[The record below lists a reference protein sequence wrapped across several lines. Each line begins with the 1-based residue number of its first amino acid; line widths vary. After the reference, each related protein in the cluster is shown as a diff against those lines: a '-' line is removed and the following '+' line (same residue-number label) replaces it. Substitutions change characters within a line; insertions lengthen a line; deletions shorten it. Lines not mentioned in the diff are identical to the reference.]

1 MSLNERG
8 SSLILEELVGRKEG
22 SEALL
27 RLRDSI
33 QDLSFPEQ
41 NAFVLDTGR
50 FLSALCTRRAGKSNG
65 LSLRFYRTLIKY
77 PGCFCPYV
85 ALTRE
90 SARNIMWEILQE
102 HDERFKIGAKF
113 TESNLTVTLPN
124 DSRLQLF
131 GADMKN
137 FARRLKGIKTPGAAI
152 DEAQD
157 FGSHIQYLAET
168 VLEPA
173 TSDYADGWL
182 AVTGTPGP
190 VPHGYFYD
198 VTEKGYG
205 RAAAHR
211 WSVYQNPYMPG
222 IRQHVADLK
231 AKKGWKDDNPTLRR
245 EWFGEWVLDLDALV
259 IKYEAERNHY
269 DTLPTFRA
277 GSYVIG
283 VDIGFDDSDAISVLG
298 WDKHAPEVYLAEE
311 RITPQQGITELARQ
325 ISELVDRYQPL
336 RIVMDTGGLG
346 KKIAEEIRKRFQ
358 IPVVAAEKQRKFEFI
373 ELLNDALRT
382 RKLFAK
388 RDSQFAQ
395 DAARLKWDQD
405 ATELKIS
412 ETFHSDVIDSTLY
425 AYREALHWLHEPEVV
440 KPKVGTSEW
449 RKLQEEELERYA
461 EEQVRAQMDADA
473 DPWASYQ

>member
-1 MSLNERG
+1 MS
-8 SSLILEELVGRKEG
+8 SSDRTHSLVLEELVGRKTG
-22 SEALL
+22 AEALL
-27 RLRDSI
+27 RLRESI
-33 QDLSFPEQ
+33 QDKSFPEQ
-41 NAFVLDTGR
+41 NAFVLDEGR

-65 LSLRFYRTLIKY
+65 LSLRFFRTLIKY
-77 PGCFCPYV
+77 SGCFCPYI

-157 FGSHIQYLAET
+157 FGSHIEYIVET

-173 TSDYADGWL
+173 TSDYSDGWL

-198 VTEKGYG
+198 VTEKGRG
-205 RAAAHR
+205 KPAAHR

-222 IRQHVADLK
+222 IREHVQNLK
-231 AKKGWKDDNPTLRR
+231 AKKAWQDDNPTLRR
-245 EWFGEWVLDLDALV
+245 EWFGEWVLDLKALV
-259 IKYEAERNHY
+259 IQYEAERNHY
-269 DTLPTFRA
+269 DNLPVFRA

-298 WDKHAPEVYLAEE
+298 WDKKAPHVYLVEE
-311 RITPQQGITELARQ
+311 RVSPQQGITELARQ

-346 KKIAEEIRKRFQ
+346 KKIAEEIRRRFA
-358 IPVVAAEKQRKFEFI
+358 IPVVAAEKTRKFEFI

-382 RKLFAK
+382 RTFFAK

-405 ATELKIS
+405 ALELKIAD
-412 ETFHSDVIDSTLY
+412 TFHSDVIDSTLY
-425 AYREALHWLHEPEVV
+425 AFREALHWLYEPEVI
-440 KPKVGTSEW
+440 KPVVGSAAW
-449 RKLQEEELERYA
+449 RKQQADEMERDAEAQVMAQLEA
-461 EEQVRAQMDADA
+461 ES